1 MINSPTSLLP
11 AWESALKDAG
21 LDVRRMPRDVRT
33 RWNSTFDMLHFAL
46 EYREGIDAIT
56 DKVRL
61 GVDKLG
67 LSDEDWKLVKQL
79 QDVLQVRLYTL
90 PRHER

>member
-11 AWESALKDAG
+11 AWETAVKEAR
-21 LDVRRMPRDVRT
+21 LDSRRMPHDVAT
-33 RWNSTFDMLHFAL
+33 RWNSTFDMLDFAL
-46 EYREGIDAIT
+46 RYCEAIDAIT

-67 LSDEDWKLVKQL
+67 LNNADWAC
-79 QDVLQVRLYTL
+79 R
-90 PRHER
+90 